1 MRLSLN
7 KNSLKRERD
16 HLTMYQRFLPSLDL
30 KRQQLLTA
38 HKAAQQAHAELESRA
53 DQQQQSLERVLP
65 LLGSS
70 TVDLEQLKQ
79 LVKVRDVSIETENIV
94 GAYVPRLHSMEID
107 QASYSRLTLPFWV
120 DQLMVSL
127 EQTIRLNVELQ
138 ISHERV
144 RVLAA
149 AARKITQRVNLFEK
163 VLIPQAHANIRRI
176 GIALSDQERASVVRS
191 KLAKKK
197 QKQSEY

>member
-70 TVDLEQLKQ
+70 TVDLEQLNQ

-163 VLIPQAHANIRRI
+163 VLIPQARANIRRI